1 MEKVMMI
8 DYRDDFMAIRRKT
21 IDDMEFCV
29 RYGEVFFVSDGIKYR
44 IPLEHVIQV
53 YLN

>member
-1 MEKVMMI
+1 MEKVMMM
-8 DYRDDFMAIRRKT
+8 DYRNENGDVVRVV

-29 RYGEVFFVSDGIKYR
+29 KYGMVHFIVSGKKLH